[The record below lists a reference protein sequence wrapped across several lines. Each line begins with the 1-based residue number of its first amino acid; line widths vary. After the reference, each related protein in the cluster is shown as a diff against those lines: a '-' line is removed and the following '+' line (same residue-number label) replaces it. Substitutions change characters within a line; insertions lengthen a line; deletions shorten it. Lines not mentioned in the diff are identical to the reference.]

1 MQSSS
6 RSGADPIVP
15 PVEQILARAEAF
27 QAPILA
33 RSLGQLATSFGGF
46 FVICAAMYLT
56 LAVSVW
62 ITLPLSVLAAGFLVR
77 IFII

>member
-1 MQSSS
+1 MESSS
-6 RSGADPIVP
+6 RSGVDPIMP
-15 PVEQILARAEAF
+15 QVEQILPRTEAF

-56 LAVSVW
+56 LAVSV
-62 ITLPLSVLAAGFLVR
+62 
-77 IFII
+77 